1 MLMRVLKAILAL
13 VFVIPAQV
21 LAADNPASSYPNKP
35 IKLIVPYTA
44 GGGYDVVARL
54 LAQRLSERWGQQV
67 LVDNRAGA
75 NGNIGAGMVAKSDPD
90 GYTLL
95 LGGIGPNAIN
105 PSIYGDKT
113 GYDAIKDFAPVMLVA
128 TFQNIVAVNAS
139 VPVKSIKELIALA
152 KAKPGEINYASAGS
166 GSTQHLS
173 GELFKTMAGVE
184 LTHIPYK
191 GSAPAQAAVLANE
204 VSLIFNSTPTTL
216 PHIKTGRLRGLAV
229 TALHRSPE
237 APDLPTVAEAGVP
250 GYEVIGWYGVLAPA
264 GTPKPIVA
272 KINSELDKILQL
284 PAIKA
289 RFKELGV
296 DTDGGSPEQFAEFIK
311 KEVTKWAKVVKDS
324 GAKAD

>member
-1 MLMRVLKAILAL
+1 MKALLAALAL
-13 VFVIPAQV
+13 VSVIPAQV
-21 LAADNPASSYPNKP
+21 LAADNPASNYPNKP

-75 NGNIGAGMVAKSDPD
+75 NGNIGAGMVAKADPD

-128 TFQNIVAVNAS
+128 TFQNIVVVNSS

-173 GELFKTMAGVE
+173 AELFKTMAGVE

-191 GSAPAQAAVLANE
+191 GSAPAQAALLANE
-204 VSLIFNSTPTTL
+204 VSLMFNSTPTTL

-229 TALHRSPE
+229 TAQRRSPE

-250 GYEVIGWYGVLAPA
+250 GYEVIGWYGVLAPP
-264 GTPKPIVA
+264 GTPRQIVA
-272 KINSELDKILQL
+272 KINGELDKILQM
-284 PAIKA
+284 PTTKT

-296 DTDGGSPEQFAEFIK
+296 ETDGGSPEQFGEFIK
-311 KEVTKWAKVVKDS
+311 KEVAKWAKVVKDS

>member
-1 MLMRVLKAILAL
+1 MRLLLAALAL
-13 VFVIPAQV
+13 VSIIPAQAI
-21 LAADNPASSYPNKP
+21 AADNPASSYPNKP
-35 IKLIVPYTA
+35 IRLIVPYTS

-54 LAQRLSERWGQQV
+54 LAQRLTERWGQQV

-75 NGNIGAGMVAKSDPD
+75 NGNIGATMVAKADPD

-128 TFQNIVAVNAS
+128 TFQNIVVVNAS
-139 VPVKSIKELIALA
+139 VPVKSIKELIDLA
-152 KAKPGEINYASAGS
+152 KSKPGQINYASAGS

-173 GELFKTMAGVE
+173 AELFKTMAGVD

-191 GSAPAQAAVLANE
+191 GSAPAQAALLSGE
-204 VSLIFNSTPTTL
+204 VSLMFNSTPTTL
-216 PHIKTGRLRGLAV
+216 PHIKTGKLRGLAV
-229 TALHRSPE
+229 TGSRRSSE
-237 APDLPTVAEAGVP
+237 APDLPTVAESGVP

-264 GTPKPIVA
+264 GTPKEIVS
-272 KINSELDKILQL
+272 KINGELHKILQL
-284 PAIKA
+284 PAINT
-289 RFKELGV
+289 RFKDLGV
-296 DTDGGSPEQFAEFIK
+296 ETDGGSPEQFGNFIK

>member
-1 MLMRVLKAILAL
+1 
-13 VFVIPAQV
+13 
-21 LAADNPASSYPNKP
+21 
-35 IKLIVPYTA
+35 
-44 GGGYDVVARL
+44 
-54 LAQRLSERWGQQV
+54 
-67 LVDNRAGA
+67 
-75 NGNIGAGMVAKSDPD
+75 
-90 GYTLL
+90 
-95 LGGIGPNAIN
+95 
-105 PSIYGDKT
+105 
-113 GYDAIKDFAPVMLVA
+113 MLVA